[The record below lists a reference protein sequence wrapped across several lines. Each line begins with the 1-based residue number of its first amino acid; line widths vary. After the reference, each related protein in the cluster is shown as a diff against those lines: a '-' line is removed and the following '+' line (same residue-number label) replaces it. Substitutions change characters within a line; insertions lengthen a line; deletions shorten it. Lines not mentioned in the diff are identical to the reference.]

1 MDKEILKIASS
12 LCEAIKS
19 LIELEIKTK
28 NLNNDNYNNSERP
41 NSEISEFPNSNADKD
56 EEIDE
61 FGKMNLE
68 VRQLAI
74 LEKIKQ
80 FSTENDEGCGLKE
93 LMTAFP
99 DISDRTLRYD
109 LQKLAAQGSIIKI
122 GNRGPNTIYTLNYEI
137 SQH

>member
-1 MDKEILKIASS
+1 MDKKDKEILRIA
-12 LCEAIKS
+12 KD
-19 LIELEIKTK
+19 LIELVIREK
-28 NLNNDNYNNSERP
+28 NSDFDNSEMF
-41 NSEISEFPNSNADKD
+41 NSEISELPNSNTDNY

-80 FSTENDEGCGLKE
+80 FSVENGDGCGLKE

-99 DISDRTLRYD
+99 DITDRTLRYD
-109 LQKLAAQGSIIKI
+109 LQKLALNGSIIKI
-122 GNRGPNTIYTLNYEI
+122 GNRGPNTIYKPTK
-137 SQH
+137 

>member
-1 MDKEILKIASS
+1 MDKDKKDEIIKIC
-12 LCEAIKS
+12 LNTIKD
-19 LIELEIKTK
+19 LLELEVGVGKVDI
-28 NLNNDNYNNSERP
+28 NNSEML
-41 NSEISEFPNSNADKD
+41 NS

-80 FSTENDEGCGLKE
+80 FSVENGEGCGLKE

-99 DISDRTLRYD
+99 DITDRTLRYD
-109 LQKLAAQGSIIKI
+109 LQKLALNGSIIKI
-122 GNRGPNTIYTLNYEI
+122 GNRGPNTIYKPAK
-137 SQH
+137 SV